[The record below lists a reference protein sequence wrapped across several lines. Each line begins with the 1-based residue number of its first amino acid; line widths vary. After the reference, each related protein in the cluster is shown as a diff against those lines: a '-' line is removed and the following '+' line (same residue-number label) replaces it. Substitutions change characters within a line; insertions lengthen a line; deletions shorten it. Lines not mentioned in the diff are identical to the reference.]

1 MKNIFKQ
8 TPDSSKTICL
18 LLFFLLAFVQQSHAQ
33 RITRQYNNVSFSE
46 ALKDLNAH
54 QHKYTINFVYDE
66 LEDFKVTK
74 SIRNMSVPNAIM
86 QLIGF
91 YPIRMTQVEDNIIMV
106 ECTQKSTL
114 RYKGRIVDERGN
126 AAEYAT
132 IALLSPIDSTI
143 VGQGVSNENGYF
155 VIPSNY
161 IKVLARITYIGYK
174 TVNRIFNNTEMGIIR
189 LQPKTMIVKGVVVKG
204 KRNTVKVGLNKIT
217 VDVAHSYLQYMG
229 KVTDV
234 LGMIPGLTS
243 DLQLLEG
250 GTPTFV
256 LNGRL
261 VSIAELKAIP
271 ASQINKIVVDSNPTV
286 EYSASNK
293 GVVYITTKTALGNT
307 LSTELS
313 NTSIFA
319 RNYVDM
325 ANVSVNE
332 KYKKVSNILTAGFS
346 YLSTTQID
354 KTTET
359 VFLPQKDIESAKERH
374 TIGNARTFEWFYS
387 MNWEI
392 SRQQS
397 FGFQYTGN
405 IGNTHIKEPTRQTM
419 NETEMTF
426 NQKKRGADYLLSAS
440 VNYRNEI
447 DSTRTLSIIAD
458 YAQNHSDETGLA
470 ATVPAVATASEGKY
484 HIGGTRLSYNS
495 RRKWANVS
503 MGLFFSTMNNKGNYA
518 YNADVETYDTHE
530 SLYGAYLSLSRQFS
544 SFYLQGGLRME
555 ADRRKLETGVS
566 GTFTDSTEW
575 KLFPNLVA
583 KKQLTAKSSVSL
595 SVGQTI
601 GRPSFSNLNPGL
613 YYYDAIS
620 YKVGNPQLKPNVTT
634 NIKFSYNYGNLL
646 ASVAYNR
653 SKDRIVD
660 LPFWTETSVDN
671 KNIKWMPVNFNKSE
685 KIVATALYNFSIG
698 PVQIDLTG
706 SFVQPF
712 VKANYLG
719 EEHSWNKASWDI
731 NANAQWPLNNHSIL
745 VFDAYF
751 DSGGTSTLFDH
762 KSWWTMDLVY
772 ILRIMKGKLNLTV
785 AANDIFHT
793 DRSNN
798 WTMKYNN
805 IRTTM
810 DTSGDTRRL
819 VVKLSYN
826 FGTLKLDSTKKS
838 ASKDFLN
845 RL

>member
-1 MKNIFKQ
+1 MKNIFKP

-18 LLFFLLAFVQQSHAQ
+18 LLFFLLAFVQQSYGQ

-46 ALKDLNAH
+46 ALKDLNVR

-91 YPIRMTQVEDNIIMV
+91 YPIRMTQVEDNIMV

-161 IKVLARITYIGYK
+161 RKVLARITYIGYK

-189 LQPKTMIVKGVVVKG
+189 LQPKTMTVKGVVVKG

-256 LNGRL
+256 LNGRP
-261 VSIAELKAIP
+261 VSMAELKAIS
-271 ASQINKIVVDSNPTV
+271 ASQVNKIVVDSNPTV

-325 ANVSVNE
+325 ANVSINE

-374 TIGNARTFEWFYS
+374 TIGNARMFECFYS

-405 IGNTHIKEPTRQTM
+405 IGNTHIKEPTWQTM
-419 NETEMTF
+419 NGTEMTF
-426 NQKKRGADYLLSAS
+426 NQKKRGADYLHSAS

-566 GTFTDSTEW
+566 GMFADSTEW

-583 KKQLTAKSSVSL
+583 KKQLTAKSSVGL

-634 NIKFSYNYGNLL
+634 NIKLSYNYGNLL

-671 KNIKWMPVNFNKSE
+671 KNIKFMPVNFNKSE
-685 KIVATALYNFSIG
+685 NIVATALYNFSIG
-698 PVQIDLTG
+698 PVQVDLTG

-719 EEHSWNKASWDI
+719 EEHS
-731 NANAQWPLNNHSIL
+731 
-745 VFDAYF
+745 
-751 DSGGTSTLFDH
+751 
-762 KSWWTMDLVY
+762 
-772 ILRIMKGKLNLTV
+772 
-785 AANDIFHT
+785 
-793 DRSNN
+793 
-798 WTMKYNN
+798 
-805 IRTTM
+805 
-810 DTSGDTRRL
+810 
-819 VVKLSYN
+819 
-826 FGTLKLDSTKKS
+826 
-838 ASKDFLN
+838 
-845 RL
+845 

>member
-1 MKNIFKQ
+1 MKNIFKP

-46 ALKDLNAH
+46 ALKDLNVR

-91 YPIRMTQVEDNIIMV
+91 YPIRMTQVEDNIMV

-161 IKVLARITYIGYK
+161 RKVLARITYIGYK

-189 LQPKTMIVKGVVVKG
+189 LQPKTMTVKGVVVKS
-204 KRNTVKVGLNKIT
+204 KRNTVKVELNKIT

-256 LNGRL
+256 LNGRP
-261 VSIAELKAIP
+261 VSMAELKAIS
-271 ASQINKIVVDSNPTV
+271 ASQVNKIVVDSNPTV

-325 ANVSVNE
+325 ANVSINE

-405 IGNTHIKEPTRQTM
+405 IGNTHIKEPTWQTM
-419 NETEMTF
+419 NGTEMTF
-426 NQKKRGADYLLSAS
+426 NQKKRGADYLHSAS

-470 ATVPAVATASEGKY
+470 ATVPAVTTASEGKY

-555 ADRRKLETGVS
+555 ADHRKLETGVS
-566 GTFTDSTEW
+566 GAFTDSTEW

-671 KNIKWMPVNFNKSE
+671 KNIKFMPVNFNKSE
-685 KIVATALYNFSIG
+685 NIVATALYNFSIG
-698 PVQIDLTG
+698 PVQVDLTG

-772 ILRIMKGKLNLTV
+772 ILHIMKGKLNLTV

-810 DTSGDTRRL
+810 DTNGDTQRL
-819 VVKLSYN
+819 VVKFSYN

>member
-1 MKNIFKQ
+1 MKNIFKP

-18 LLFFLLAFVQQSHAQ
+18 LLFFLLSFVQQSYAQ

-46 ALKDLNAH
+46 ALKDLNAR

-74 SIRNMSVPNAIM
+74 NIHNMSVPNAIM

-91 YPIRMTQVEDNIIMV
+91 YPIRMTQVEDNIMV

-114 RYKGRIVDERGN
+114 RYKGRVIDERGN

-161 IKVLARITYIGYK
+161 RKVLARITYIGYK

-189 LQPKTMIVKGVVVKG
+189 LQPKTMTVKGVVVKG

-250 GTPTFV
+250 RTPTFV

-271 ASQINKIVVDSNPTV
+271 ASQVNKIVVDSNPTV

-325 ANVSVNE
+325 ANVSINE

-405 IGNTHIKEPTRQTM
+405 IGNTHIKEPTCQTM
-419 NETEMTF
+419 NGTEMTF
-426 NQKKRGADYLLSAS
+426 NQKKRGADYLHSAS

-458 YAQNHSDETGLA
+458 YTQNHSDETGLA

-484 HIGGTRLSYNS
+484 HIGGTRLSYSS

-503 MGLFFSTMNNKGNYA
+503 MGLFFSTMSNKGNYA

-555 ADRRKLETGVS
+555 ADHRKLETGVS
-566 GTFTDSTEW
+566 GMFTDSTEW

-634 NIKFSYNYGNLL
+634 NIKLSYNYGNLL

-671 KNIKWMPVNFNKSE
+671 KNIKFMPVNFNKSE
-685 KIVATALYNFSIG
+685 NIVATALYNFSIG
-698 PVQIDLTG
+698 PVQVDLTG

-772 ILRIMKGKLNLTV
+772 ILHIMKGKLNLTV

-810 DTSGDTRRL
+810 DTSGDTQRL

>member
-46 ALKDLNAH
+46 ALKDLNAR

-91 YPIRMTQVEDNIIMV
+91 YPIRMTQVEDNIMV

-161 IKVLARITYIGYK
+161 RKVLARITYIGYK

-189 LQPKTMIVKGVVVKG
+189 LQPKTMTVKGVVVKG

-256 LNGRL
+256 LNGRP
-261 VSIAELKAIP
+261 VSMAELKAIS
-271 ASQINKIVVDSNPTV
+271 ASQVNKIVVDSNPTV

-325 ANVSVNE
+325 ANVSINE

-405 IGNTHIKEPTRQTM
+405 IGNTHIKEPTWQTM
-419 NETEMTF
+419 NGTEMTF
-426 NQKKRGADYLLSAS
+426 NQKKRGADYLHSAS

-555 ADRRKLETGVS
+555 ADHRKLETGVS
-566 GTFTDSTEW
+566 GAFTDSTEW

-583 KKQLTAKSSVSL
+583 KKQLTAKSSVGL
-595 SVGQTI
+595 SVGQII

-634 NIKFSYNYGNLL
+634 NIKLSYNYGNLL

-671 KNIKWMPVNFNKSE
+671 KNIKFMPVNFNKSE
-685 KIVATALYNFSIG
+685 NIVATALYNFSIG
-698 PVQIDLTG
+698 PILVDLTG

-751 DSGGTSTLFDH
+751 NSGGTSTLFDH
-762 KSWWTMDLVY
+762 KSWWMMDLVY

-810 DTSGDTRRL
+810 DTNGDTQRL
-819 VVKLSYN
+819 VVKFSYN

>member
-1 MKNIFKQ
+1 MKNIFKP

-18 LLFFLLAFVQQSHAQ
+18 LLFFLLSFVQQSYAQ

-46 ALKDLNAH
+46 ALKDLNAR

-74 SIRNMSVPNAIM
+74 NIRNMSVPNAIM

-91 YPIRMTQVEDNIIMV
+91 YPIRMTQVEDNIMV

-114 RYKGRIVDERGN
+114 RYKGRVIDERGN

-189 LQPKTMIVKGVVVKG
+189 LQPKTMTVKGVVVKG

-271 ASQINKIVVDSNPTV
+271 ASQVNKIVVDSNPTV

-325 ANVSVNE
+325 ANVSINE

-419 NETEMTF
+419 NGTEMTF
-426 NQKKRGADYLLSAS
+426 NQKKRGADYLLSTS

-634 NIKFSYNYGNLL
+634 NIKLSYNYGNLL

-698 PVQIDLTG
+698 PVQVDLTG

-712 VKANYLG
+712 VKANY
-719 EEHSWNKASWDI
+719 
-731 NANAQWPLNNHSIL
+731 
-745 VFDAYF
+745 
-751 DSGGTSTLFDH
+751 
-762 KSWWTMDLVY
+762 
-772 ILRIMKGKLNLTV
+772 
-785 AANDIFHT
+785 
-793 DRSNN
+793 
-798 WTMKYNN
+798 
-805 IRTTM
+805 
-810 DTSGDTRRL
+810 
-819 VVKLSYN
+819 
-826 FGTLKLDSTKKS
+826 
-838 ASKDFLN
+838 
-845 RL
+845 

>member
-1 MKNIFKQ
+1 MKNIFKP

-18 LLFFLLAFVQQSHAQ
+18 LLFFLLAFVQQSYGQ

-46 ALKDLNAH
+46 ALKDLNAR

-91 YPIRMTQVEDNIIMV
+91 YPIRMTQVEDNIMV

-161 IKVLARITYIGYK
+161 RKVLARITYIGYK

-189 LQPKTMIVKGVVVKG
+189 LQPKTMTVKGVVVKV

-256 LNGRL
+256 LNGRP
-261 VSIAELKAIP
+261 VSMAELKAIS
-271 ASQINKIVVDSNPTV
+271 ASQVNKIVVDSNPAV

-325 ANVSVNE
+325 ANVSINE

-374 TIGNARTFEWFYS
+374 TIGNARMFEWFYS

-405 IGNTHIKEPTRQTM
+405 IGNTHIKEPTWQTM
-419 NETEMTF
+419 NGTEMTF
-426 NQKKRGADYLLSAS
+426 NQKKRGADYLHSAS

-470 ATVPAVATASEGKY
+470 ATVPAVTTASEGKY

-503 MGLFFSTMNNKGNYA
+503 MGLFFSTMSNKGNYA

-555 ADRRKLETGVS
+555 ADRRKLETDVS
-566 GTFTDSTEW
+566 GAFTDSTEW

-634 NIKFSYNYGNLL
+634 NIKLSYNYGNLL

-671 KNIKWMPVNFNKSE
+671 KNIKWMPVNFNKSD

-698 PVQIDLTG
+698 PVQVDLTG

-762 KSWWTMDLVY
+762 KSC
-772 ILRIMKGKLNLTV
+772 
-785 AANDIFHT
+785 
-793 DRSNN
+793 
-798 WTMKYNN
+798 
-805 IRTTM
+805 
-810 DTSGDTRRL
+810 
-819 VVKLSYN
+819 
-826 FGTLKLDSTKKS
+826 
-838 ASKDFLN
+838 
-845 RL
+845 

>member
-18 LLFFLLAFVQQSHAQ
+18 LLFFLLSFVQQSHAQ

-46 ALKDLNAH
+46 ALKDLNAR

-91 YPIRMTQVEDNIIMV
+91 YPIRMTQVEDNIMV

-161 IKVLARITYIGYK
+161 RKVLARITYIGYK

-189 LQPKTMIVKGVVVKG
+189 LQPKTMTVKGVVVKS
-204 KRNTVKVGLNKIT
+204 KRNTVKVELNKIT

-256 LNGRL
+256 LNGRP
-261 VSIAELKAIP
+261 VSMAELKAIS
-271 ASQINKIVVDSNPTV
+271 ASQVNKIVVDSNPTV

-325 ANVSVNE
+325 ANVSINE

-405 IGNTHIKEPTRQTM
+405 IGNTHIKEPTWQTM
-419 NETEMTF
+419 NGTEMTF
-426 NQKKRGADYLLSAS
+426 NQKKRGADYLHSAS

-470 ATVPAVATASEGKY
+470 ATVPAVTTASEGKY

-555 ADRRKLETGVS
+555 ADHRKLETGVS
-566 GTFTDSTEW
+566 GAFTDSTEW

-583 KKQLTAKSSVSL
+583 KKQLTAKSSVGL

-634 NIKFSYNYGNLL
+634 N
-646 ASVAYNR
+646 
-653 SKDRIVD
+653 
-660 LPFWTETSVDN
+660 P
-671 KNIKWMPVNFNKSE
+671 
-685 KIVATALYNFSIG
+685 
-698 PVQIDLTG
+698 
-706 SFVQPF
+706 
-712 VKANYLG
+712 
-719 EEHSWNKASWDI
+719 
-731 NANAQWPLNNHSIL
+731 
-745 VFDAYF
+745 
-751 DSGGTSTLFDH
+751 
-762 KSWWTMDLVY
+762 
-772 ILRIMKGKLNLTV
+772 
-785 AANDIFHT
+785 
-793 DRSNN
+793 
-798 WTMKYNN
+798 
-805 IRTTM
+805 
-810 DTSGDTRRL
+810 
-819 VVKLSYN
+819 
-826 FGTLKLDSTKKS
+826 
-838 ASKDFLN
+838 
-845 RL
+845 

>member
-1 MKNIFKQ
+1 MKNIFKP

-46 ALKDLNAH
+46 ALKDLNVR

-91 YPIRMTQVEDNIIMV
+91 YPIRMTQVEDNIMV

-161 IKVLARITYIGYK
+161 R
-174 TVNRIFNNTEMGIIR
+174 
-189 LQPKTMIVKGVVVKG
+189 
-204 KRNTVKVGLNKIT
+204 
-217 VDVAHSYLQYMG
+217 
-229 KVTDV
+229 
-234 LGMIPGLTS
+234 
-243 DLQLLEG
+243 
-250 GTPTFV
+250 
-256 LNGRL
+256 
-261 VSIAELKAIP
+261 
-271 ASQINKIVVDSNPTV
+271 
-286 EYSASNK
+286 
-293 GVVYITTKTALGNT
+293 
-307 LSTELS
+307 
-313 NTSIFA
+313 
-319 RNYVDM
+319 
-325 ANVSVNE
+325 
-332 KYKKVSNILTAGFS
+332 
-346 YLSTTQID
+346 TQID

-374 TIGNARTFEWFYS
+374 TIGNARMFECFYS

-405 IGNTHIKEPTRQTM
+405 IGNTHIKEPTWQTM
-419 NETEMTF
+419 NGTEMTF
-426 NQKKRGADYLLSAS
+426 NQKKRGADYLHSAS

-566 GTFTDSTEW
+566 GMFADSTEW

-583 KKQLTAKSSVSL
+583 KKQLTAKSSVGL

-634 NIKFSYNYGNLL
+634 NIKLSYNYGNLL

-671 KNIKWMPVNFNKSE
+671 KNIKFMPVNFNKSE
-685 KIVATALYNFSIG
+685 NIVATALYNFSIG
-698 PVQIDLTG
+698 PVQVDLTG

-772 ILRIMKGKLNLTV
+772 ILHIMKGKLNLTV

-810 DTSGDTRRL
+810 DTSGDTQRL

>member
-1 MKNIFKQ
+1 MKNIFKP

-18 LLFFLLAFVQQSHAQ
+18 LLFFLLAFVQQSYGQ

-46 ALKDLNAH
+46 ALKDLNAR

-91 YPIRMTQVEDNIIMV
+91 YPIRMTQVENNIMV

-161 IKVLARITYIGYK
+161 RKVLARITYIGYK

-189 LQPKTMIVKGVVVKG
+189 LQPKTMTVKGVVVKG
-204 KRNTVKVGLNKIT
+204 KRNTVKVELNKIT

-256 LNGRL
+256 LNGRP
-261 VSIAELKAIP
+261 VSMAELKAIS
-271 ASQINKIVVDSNPTV
+271 ASQVNKIVVDSNPTV
-286 EYSASNK
+286 EYSAGNK

-325 ANVSVNE
+325 ANVSINE

-374 TIGNARTFEWFYS
+374 TIGNARMFEWFYS

-405 IGNTHIKEPTRQTM
+405 IGNTHIKEPTWQTM
-419 NETEMTF
+419 NGTEMTF
-426 NQKKRGADYLLSAS
+426 NQKKRGADYLHSAS

-555 ADRRKLETGVS
+555 ADHRKLETGVS
-566 GTFTDSTEW
+566 GMFTDSTEW

-620 YKVGNPQLKPNVTT
+620 YKALIPQH
-634 NIKFSYNYGNLL
+634 KFL
-646 ASVAYNR
+646 
-653 SKDRIVD
+653 
-660 LPFWTETSVDN
+660 
-671 KNIKWMPVNFNKSE
+671 
-685 KIVATALYNFSIG
+685 
-698 PVQIDLTG
+698 
-706 SFVQPF
+706 
-712 VKANYLG
+712 
-719 EEHSWNKASWDI
+719 
-731 NANAQWPLNNHSIL
+731 
-745 VFDAYF
+745 
-751 DSGGTSTLFDH
+751 
-762 KSWWTMDLVY
+762 
-772 ILRIMKGKLNLTV
+772 
-785 AANDIFHT
+785 
-793 DRSNN
+793 
-798 WTMKYNN
+798 
-805 IRTTM
+805 
-810 DTSGDTRRL
+810 
-819 VVKLSYN
+819 
-826 FGTLKLDSTKKS
+826 
-838 ASKDFLN
+838 
-845 RL
+845 

>member
-1 MKNIFKQ
+1 MKNIFKP

-18 LLFFLLAFVQQSHAQ
+18 LLFFLLSFVQQSYAQ

-46 ALKDLNAH
+46 ALKDLNAR

-91 YPIRMTQVEDNIIMV
+91 YPIRMTQVEDNIMV

-155 VIPSNY
+155 VIPSNSR
-161 IKVLARITYIGYK
+161 KVLARITYIGYK

-189 LQPKTMIVKGVVVKG
+189 LQPKTMTVKGVVVKG

-271 ASQINKIVVDSNPTV
+271 ASQVNKIVVDSNPTA

-325 ANVSVNE
+325 ANVSINE

-374 TIGNARTFEWFYS
+374 TIGNARMFEWFYS

-405 IGNTHIKEPTRQTM
+405 IGNTHIKGPTWQTM
-419 NETEMTF
+419 NGTEMTF
-426 NQKKRGADYLLSAS
+426 NQKKRGADYLHSAS

-634 NIKFSYNYGNLL
+634 N
-646 ASVAYNR
+646 
-653 SKDRIVD
+653 
-660 LPFWTETSVDN
+660 P
-671 KNIKWMPVNFNKSE
+671 
-685 KIVATALYNFSIG
+685 
-698 PVQIDLTG
+698 
-706 SFVQPF
+706 
-712 VKANYLG
+712 
-719 EEHSWNKASWDI
+719 
-731 NANAQWPLNNHSIL
+731 
-745 VFDAYF
+745 
-751 DSGGTSTLFDH
+751 
-762 KSWWTMDLVY
+762 
-772 ILRIMKGKLNLTV
+772 
-785 AANDIFHT
+785 
-793 DRSNN
+793 
-798 WTMKYNN
+798 
-805 IRTTM
+805 
-810 DTSGDTRRL
+810 
-819 VVKLSYN
+819 
-826 FGTLKLDSTKKS
+826 
-838 ASKDFLN
+838 
-845 RL
+845 

>member
-18 LLFFLLAFVQQSHAQ
+18 LLFFLLAFVQQSYSQ

-46 ALKDLNAH
+46 ALKDLNAR

-91 YPIRMTQVEDNIIMV
+91 YPIRMTQVEDNIMV

-161 IKVLARITYIGYK
+161 RKVLARITYIGYK

-189 LQPKTMIVKGVVVKG
+189 LQPKTMTVKGVVVKG

-256 LNGRL
+256 LNGRP
-261 VSIAELKAIP
+261 VSMAELKAIP

-325 ANVSVNE
+325 ANVSINE

-405 IGNTHIKEPTRQTM
+405 IGNTHIKEPTWQTM
-419 NETEMTF
+419 NGTEMTF
-426 NQKKRGADYLLSAS
+426 NQKKRGADYLHSAS

-447 DSTRTLSIIAD
+447 DSTRTLSIIA
-458 YAQNHSDETGLA
+458 
-470 ATVPAVATASEGKY
+470 
-484 HIGGTRLSYNS
+484 
-495 RRKWANVS
+495 
-503 MGLFFSTMNNKGNYA
+503 
-518 YNADVETYDTHE
+518 
-530 SLYGAYLSLSRQFS
+530 
-544 SFYLQGGLRME
+544 
-555 ADRRKLETGVS
+555 
-566 GTFTDSTEW
+566 
-575 KLFPNLVA
+575 
-583 KKQLTAKSSVSL
+583 
-595 SVGQTI
+595 
-601 GRPSFSNLNPGL
+601 
-613 YYYDAIS
+613 
-620 YKVGNPQLKPNVTT
+620 
-634 NIKFSYNYGNLL
+634 
-646 ASVAYNR
+646 
-653 SKDRIVD
+653 
-660 LPFWTETSVDN
+660 
-671 KNIKWMPVNFNKSE
+671 
-685 KIVATALYNFSIG
+685 
-698 PVQIDLTG
+698 
-706 SFVQPF
+706 
-712 VKANYLG
+712 
-719 EEHSWNKASWDI
+719 
-731 NANAQWPLNNHSIL
+731 
-745 VFDAYF
+745 
-751 DSGGTSTLFDH
+751 
-762 KSWWTMDLVY
+762 
-772 ILRIMKGKLNLTV
+772 
-785 AANDIFHT
+785 
-793 DRSNN
+793 
-798 WTMKYNN
+798 
-805 IRTTM
+805 
-810 DTSGDTRRL
+810 
-819 VVKLSYN
+819 
-826 FGTLKLDSTKKS
+826 
-838 ASKDFLN
+838 
-845 RL
+845 

>member
-1 MKNIFKQ
+1 MKNIFKP
-8 TPDSSKTICL
+8 TPDSSKTIYL

-33 RITRQYNNVSFSE
+33 RITRQYNNVSFAE
-46 ALKDLNAH
+46 ALKDLNAR

-91 YPIRMTQVEDNIIMV
+91 YPIRMTQVEDNIMV

-114 RYKGRIVDERGN
+114 RYKGRVVDERGN

-161 IKVLARITYIGYK
+161 RKVLARITYIGYK

-189 LQPKTMIVKGVVVKG
+189 LQPKTMTVKGVVVKG

-256 LNGRL
+256 LNGRP
-261 VSIAELKAIP
+261 VSMAELKAIP
-271 ASQINKIVVDSNPTV
+271 ASQVNKIVVDSNPTV
-286 EYSASNK
+286 EYSANNK

-325 ANVSVNE
+325 ANVSINE

-374 TIGNARTFEWFYS
+374 TIGNARMFEWFYS

-419 NETEMTF
+419 NGTEMTF
-426 NQKKRGADYLLSAS
+426 NQKKRGADYLHSAS

-447 DSTRTLSIIAD
+447 DSTRTLYIIAD

-484 HIGGTRLSYNS
+484 HIGGTRISYNS
-495 RRKWANVS
+495 RRK
-503 MGLFFSTMNNKGNYA
+503 
-518 YNADVETYDTHE
+518 
-530 SLYGAYLSLSRQFS
+530 
-544 SFYLQGGLRME
+544 
-555 ADRRKLETGVS
+555 
-566 GTFTDSTEW
+566 
-575 KLFPNLVA
+575 
-583 KKQLTAKSSVSL
+583 
-595 SVGQTI
+595 
-601 GRPSFSNLNPGL
+601 
-613 YYYDAIS
+613 
-620 YKVGNPQLKPNVTT
+620 
-634 NIKFSYNYGNLL
+634 
-646 ASVAYNR
+646 
-653 SKDRIVD
+653 
-660 LPFWTETSVDN
+660 
-671 KNIKWMPVNFNKSE
+671 
-685 KIVATALYNFSIG
+685 
-698 PVQIDLTG
+698 
-706 SFVQPF
+706 
-712 VKANYLG
+712 
-719 EEHSWNKASWDI
+719 
-731 NANAQWPLNNHSIL
+731 
-745 VFDAYF
+745 
-751 DSGGTSTLFDH
+751 
-762 KSWWTMDLVY
+762 
-772 ILRIMKGKLNLTV
+772 
-785 AANDIFHT
+785 
-793 DRSNN
+793 
-798 WTMKYNN
+798 
-805 IRTTM
+805 
-810 DTSGDTRRL
+810 
-819 VVKLSYN
+819 
-826 FGTLKLDSTKKS
+826 
-838 ASKDFLN
+838 
-845 RL
+845 

>member
-91 YPIRMTQVEDNIIMV
+91 YPIRMTQVEDNIMV

-143 VGQGVSNENGYF
+143 VGQGVSNE
-155 VIPSNY
+155 
-161 IKVLARITYIGYK
+161 
-174 TVNRIFNNTEMGIIR
+174 
-189 LQPKTMIVKGVVVKG
+189 
-204 KRNTVKVGLNKIT
+204 
-217 VDVAHSYLQYMG
+217 
-229 KVTDV
+229 
-234 LGMIPGLTS
+234 
-243 DLQLLEG
+243 
-250 GTPTFV
+250 
-256 LNGRL
+256 
-261 VSIAELKAIP
+261 
-271 ASQINKIVVDSNPTV
+271 
-286 EYSASNK
+286 SASNK

-319 RNYVDM
+319 RNYVDI

-359 VFLPQKDIESAKERH
+359 VFLPQKAIESAKERH

-405 IGNTHIKEPTRQTM
+405 IGNTHIKEPTWQTM
-419 NETEMTF
+419 NGTEMTF
-426 NQKKRGADYLLSAS
+426 NQKKRGADYLHSAS

-447 DSTRTLSIIAD
+447 DSTRTLYIIAD

-613 YYYDAIS
+613 YYYDAVS

-634 NIKFSYNYGNLL
+634 NIKLSYNYGNLL

-671 KNIKWMPVNFNKSE
+671 KNIKFMPVNFNKSE
-685 KIVATALYNFSIG
+685 NIVATALYNFSIG
-698 PVQIDLTG
+698 PVQVDLTG

-810 DTSGDTRRL
+810 DTSGDTQRL

>member
-1 MKNIFKQ
+1 MKNIFKP

-33 RITRQYNNVSFSE
+33 RITRQYNNVSFAE
-46 ALKDLNAH
+46 ALKDLNTR

-91 YPIRMTQVEDNIIMV
+91 YPIRMTQVEDNIMV

-189 LQPKTMIVKGVVVKG
+189 LQPKTMTVKGVVVKG

-256 LNGRL
+256 LNGRP
-261 VSIAELKAIP
+261 VSMAELKAIS
-271 ASQINKIVVDSNPTV
+271 ASQVNKIVVDSNPAV

-325 ANVSVNE
+325 ANVSINE

-405 IGNTHIKEPTRQTM
+405 IGNTHIKEPTWQTM
-419 NETEMTF
+419 NGTEMTF
-426 NQKKRGADYLLSAS
+426 NQKKRGADYLHSAS

-583 KKQLTAKSSVSL
+583 KKQLTAKSSVGL

-634 NIKFSYNYGNLL
+634 NIKLSYNYGNLL

-671 KNIKWMPVNFNKSE
+671 KNIKFMPVNFNKSE
-685 KIVATALYNFSIG
+685 NIVATALYNFSIG
-698 PVQIDLTG
+698 PVQVDLTG

-793 DRSNN
+793 DRANN

-810 DTSGDTRRL
+810 DTSGDTQRL

-826 FGTLKLDSTKKS
+826 FGTLKLDNTKKS

>member
-18 LLFFLLAFVQQSHAQ
+18 LLFFLLSFVQQSHAQ

-46 ALKDLNAH
+46 ALKDLNAR

-91 YPIRMTQVEDNIIMV
+91 YPIRMTQVEDNIMV

-161 IKVLARITYIGYK
+161 RKVLARITYIGYK

-189 LQPKTMIVKGVVVKG
+189 LQPKTMTVKGVVVKS
-204 KRNTVKVGLNKIT
+204 KRNTVKVELNKIT

-256 LNGRL
+256 LNGRP
-261 VSIAELKAIP
+261 VSMAELKAIS
-271 ASQINKIVVDSNPTV
+271 ASQVNKIVVDSNPTV

-325 ANVSVNE
+325 ANVSINE

-405 IGNTHIKEPTRQTM
+405 IGNTHIKEPTWQTM
-419 NETEMTF
+419 NGTEMTF
-426 NQKKRGADYLLSAS
+426 NQKKRGADYLHSAS

-470 ATVPAVATASEGKY
+470 ATVPAVTTASEGKY

-555 ADRRKLETGVS
+555 ADHRKLETGVS
-566 GTFTDSTEW
+566 GAFTDSTEW

-583 KKQLTAKSSVSL
+583 KKQLTAKSSVGL

-634 NIKFSYNYGNLL
+634 NIKLSYNYGNLL

-671 KNIKWMPVNFNKSE
+671 KNIKFMPVNFNKSE
-685 KIVATALYNFSIG
+685 NIVATALYNFSIG
-698 PVQIDLTG
+698 SVQVDLTG

-793 DRSNN
+793 DRANN

-810 DTSGDTRRL
+810 DTNGDTQRL

>member
-33 RITRQYNNVSFSE
+33 RITRQYNNVSFAE
-46 ALKDLNAH
+46 ALKDLNAR

-91 YPIRMTQVEDNIIMV
+91 YPIRMTQVEDNIMV

-161 IKVLARITYIGYK
+161 RKVLARITYIGYK

-189 LQPKTMIVKGVVVKG
+189 LQPKTMTVKGVVVKG

-256 LNGRL
+256 LNGRP
-261 VSIAELKAIP
+261 VSMAELKAIS
-271 ASQINKIVVDSNPTV
+271 ASQVNKIVVDSNPTV
-286 EYSASNK
+286 EYSAGNK

-325 ANVSVNE
+325 ANVSINE

-405 IGNTHIKEPTRQTM
+405 IGNTHIKEPTWQTM
-419 NETEMTF
+419 NGTEMTF
-426 NQKKRGADYLLSAS
+426 NQKKRGADYLHSTS

-470 ATVPAVATASEGKY
+470 ATVPAVTTASEGKY

-566 GTFTDSTEW
+566 GMFADSTEW

-583 KKQLTAKSSVSL
+583 KKQLTAKSSVGL

-634 NIKFSYNYGNLL
+634 NIKLSYNYGNLL

-671 KNIKWMPVNFNKSE
+671 KNIKFMPVNFNKSE
-685 KIVATALYNFSIG
+685 NIVATALYNFSIG
-698 PVQIDLTG
+698 PVQVDLTG

-772 ILRIMKGKLNLTV
+772 ILHIMKGKLNLTV

-810 DTSGDTRRL
+810 DTNGDTQRL
-819 VVKLSYN
+819 VVKFSYN

>member
-18 LLFFLLAFVQQSHAQ
+18 LLFFLLSFVQQSHAQ

-46 ALKDLNAH
+46 ALKDLNAR

-91 YPIRMTQVEDNIIMV
+91 YPIRMTQVEDNIMV

-161 IKVLARITYIGYK
+161 RKVLARITYIGYK

-189 LQPKTMIVKGVVVKG
+189 LQPKTMTVKGVVVKS
-204 KRNTVKVGLNKIT
+204 KRNTVKVELNKIT

-256 LNGRL
+256 LNGRP
-261 VSIAELKAIP
+261 VSMAELKAIS
-271 ASQINKIVVDSNPTV
+271 ASQVNKIVVDSNPTV

-325 ANVSVNE
+325 ANVSINE

-405 IGNTHIKEPTRQTM
+405 IGNTHIKEPTWQTM
-419 NETEMTF
+419 NGTEMTF
-426 NQKKRGADYLLSAS
+426 NQKKRGADYLHSAS

-470 ATVPAVATASEGKY
+470 ATVPAVTTASEGKY

-555 ADRRKLETGVS
+555 ADHRKLETGVS
-566 GTFTDSTEW
+566 GAFTDSTEW

-583 KKQLTAKSSVSL
+583 KKQLTAKSSVGL

-634 NIKFSYNYGNLL
+634 NIKLSYNYGNLL

-671 KNIKWMPVNFNKSE
+671 KNIKFMPVNFNKSE
-685 KIVATALYNFSIG
+685 NIVATALYNFSIG
-698 PVQIDLTG
+698 PVQVDLTG

-793 DRSNN
+793 DRANN

-810 DTSGDTRRL
+810 DTNGDTQRL
-819 VVKLSYN
+819 VVKLSNN

>member
-1 MKNIFKQ
+1 MKNIFKP

-18 LLFFLLAFVQQSHAQ
+18 LLFFLLAFVQQSHGQ

-46 ALKDLNAH
+46 ALKDLNAR

-161 IKVLARITYIGYK
+161 RKVLARITYIGYK

-189 LQPKTMIVKGVVVKG
+189 LQPKTMTVKGVVVKG

-256 LNGRL
+256 LNGRP
-261 VSIAELKAIP
+261 VSMAELKAIS
-271 ASQINKIVVDSNPTV
+271 ASQVNKIVVDSNPTV

-325 ANVSVNE
+325 ANVSINE

-374 TIGNARTFEWFYS
+374 TIGNARMFEWFYS

-405 IGNTHIKEPTRQTM
+405 IGNTHIKEPTWQTM
-419 NETEMTF
+419 NGTEMTF
-426 NQKKRGADYLLSAS
+426 NQKKRGADYLHSAS

-458 YAQNHSDETGLA
+458 YAQNHSDETGFA

-575 KLFPNLVA
+575 KLFPNLVV
-583 KKQLTAKSSVSL
+583 KKQLTAKSSVGL

-634 NIKFSYNYGNLL
+634 NIKLSYNYGNLL

-671 KNIKWMPVNFNKSE
+671 
-685 KIVATALYNFSIG
+685 
-698 PVQIDLTG
+698 
-706 SFVQPF
+706 
-712 VKANYLG
+712 
-719 EEHSWNKASWDI
+719 
-731 NANAQWPLNNHSIL
+731 
-745 VFDAYF
+745 
-751 DSGGTSTLFDH
+751 
-762 KSWWTMDLVY
+762 
-772 ILRIMKGKLNLTV
+772 
-785 AANDIFHT
+785 
-793 DRSNN
+793 
-798 WTMKYNN
+798 
-805 IRTTM
+805 
-810 DTSGDTRRL
+810 
-819 VVKLSYN
+819 
-826 FGTLKLDSTKKS
+826 
-838 ASKDFLN
+838 
-845 RL
+845 

>member
-18 LLFFLLAFVQQSHAQ
+18 LLFFLLAFVQQSYGQ

-46 ALKDLNAH
+46 ALKDLNAR

-174 TVNRIFNNTEMGIIR
+174 TVSRIFNNTEMGIIR
-189 LQPKTMIVKGVVVKG
+189 LQPKTMTVKGVVVKG

-256 LNGRL
+256 LNGRP
-261 VSIAELKAIP
+261 VSMAELKAIS
-271 ASQINKIVVDSNPTV
+271 ASQVNKIVVDSNPAV

-293 GVVYITTKTALGNT
+293 GVVYITNKTALGNT

-325 ANVSVNE
+325 ANVSINE

-374 TIGNARTFEWFYS
+374 TIGNARMFEWFYS

-419 NETEMTF
+419 NGTEMTF
-426 NQKKRGADYLLSAS
+426 NQKKRGADYLHSAS

-566 GTFTDSTEW
+566 GMFTDSTEW

-583 KKQLTAKSSVSL
+583 KKQLTAKSSVGL

-634 NIKFSYNYGNLL
+634 NIKLSYNYGNLL

-671 KNIKWMPVNFNKSE
+671 KNIKFMPVNFNKSE
-685 KIVATALYNFSIG
+685 NIVATALYNFSIG
-698 PVQIDLTG
+698 PVQVDLTG

-762 KSWWTMDLVY
+762 
-772 ILRIMKGKLNLTV
+772 
-785 AANDIFHT
+785 
-793 DRSNN
+793 
-798 WTMKYNN
+798 
-805 IRTTM
+805 
-810 DTSGDTRRL
+810 
-819 VVKLSYN
+819 
-826 FGTLKLDSTKKS
+826 
-838 ASKDFLN
+838 
-845 RL
+845 

>member
-1 MKNIFKQ
+1 MKNIFKP

-18 LLFFLLAFVQQSHAQ
+18 LLFFLLSFVQQSHAQ

-46 ALKDLNAH
+46 ALKDLNAR

-66 LEDFKVTK
+66 LDDFKVTK

-91 YPIRMTQVEDNIIMV
+91 YPIRMTQVENNIMV

-161 IKVLARITYIGYK
+161 RKVLARITYIGYK

-189 LQPKTMIVKGVVVKG
+189 LQPKTMTVKGIVVKG

-217 VDVAHSYLQYMG
+217 VDVAHSYLQYIG

-256 LNGRL
+256 LNGRP
-261 VSIAELKAIP
+261 VSMAELKAIS
-271 ASQINKIVVDSNPTV
+271 ASQVNKIVVDSNPAV

-325 ANVSVNE
+325 ANVSINE

-405 IGNTHIKEPTRQTM
+405 IGNTHIKEPTWQTM
-419 NETEMTF
+419 NGTEMTF
-426 NQKKRGADYLLSAS
+426 NQKKRGADYLHSAS

-470 ATVPAVATASEGKY
+470 TTVPAVATTSEGKY

-583 KKQLTAKSSVSL
+583 KKQLTAKSSVGL

-634 NIKFSYNYGNLL
+634 NIKLSYNYGNLL

-671 KNIKWMPVNFNKSE
+671 KNIKFMPVNFNKSE
-685 KIVATALYNFSIG
+685 NIVATALYNFSIG
-698 PVQIDLTG
+698 PVQVDLTG

-793 DRSNN
+793 DRANN

-805 IRTTM
+805 VRTTM
-810 DTSGDTRRL
+810 DTSGDTQRL

>member
-1 MKNIFKQ
+1 MKNIFKP
-8 TPDSSKTICL
+8 TPNSSKTICL
-18 LLFFLLAFVQQSHAQ
+18 LLFFLLAFVQQSYGQ

-46 ALKDLNAH
+46 ALKDLNAR

-91 YPIRMTQVEDNIIMV
+91 YPIRMTQVEDNIMV

-114 RYKGRIVDERGN
+114 RYNGRIVDERGN

-143 VGQGVSNENGYF
+143 VGQGVSNENGNF
-155 VIPSNY
+155 VIPSNSR
-161 IKVLARITYIGYK
+161 KVLARITYIGYK

-189 LQPKTMIVKGVVVKG
+189 LQPKTMTVKGVVVKG

-256 LNGRL
+256 LNGRP
-261 VSIAELKAIP
+261 VSMTELKAIP
-271 ASQINKIVVDSNPTV
+271 ASQVNKIVVDSNPTV

-325 ANVSVNE
+325 ANVSINE

-405 IGNTHIKEPTRQTM
+405 IGNTHIKEPTWQTM
-419 NETEMTF
+419 NGTEMTF
-426 NQKKRGADYLLSAS
+426 NQKKRGADYLHSAS

-447 DSTRTLSIIAD
+447 DSTRTLYIIAD

-634 NIKFSYNYGNLL
+634 NIKLSYNYGNLL

-671 KNIKWMPVNFNKSE
+671 KNIKFMPVNFNNLNS
-685 KIVATALYNFSIG
+685 ATL
-698 PVQIDLTG
+698 
-706 SFVQPF
+706 
-712 VKANYLG
+712 
-719 EEHSWNKASWDI
+719 
-731 NANAQWPLNNHSIL
+731 
-745 VFDAYF
+745 
-751 DSGGTSTLFDH
+751 
-762 KSWWTMDLVY
+762 
-772 ILRIMKGKLNLTV
+772 
-785 AANDIFHT
+785 
-793 DRSNN
+793 
-798 WTMKYNN
+798 
-805 IRTTM
+805 
-810 DTSGDTRRL
+810 
-819 VVKLSYN
+819 
-826 FGTLKLDSTKKS
+826 
-838 ASKDFLN
+838 
-845 RL
+845 

>member
-1 MKNIFKQ
+1 MKNIFKP

-33 RITRQYNNVSFSE
+33 RITRQYNNVSFAE
-46 ALKDLNAH
+46 ALKDLNTR

-91 YPIRMTQVEDNIIMV
+91 YPIRMTQVEDNIMV

-161 IKVLARITYIGYK
+161 RKVLARITYIGYK

-189 LQPKTMIVKGVVVKG
+189 LQPKTMTVKGVVVKG

-256 LNGRL
+256 LNGRP
-261 VSIAELKAIP
+261 VSMAELKAIS
-271 ASQINKIVVDSNPTV
+271 ASQVNKIVVDSNPAV

-325 ANVSVNE
+325 ANVSINE

-405 IGNTHIKEPTRQTM
+405 IGNTHIKEPTWQTM
-419 NETEMTF
+419 NGTEMTF
-426 NQKKRGADYLLSAS
+426 NQKKRGADYLHSAS

-583 KKQLTAKSSVSL
+583 KKQLTAKSSVGL

-634 NIKFSYNYGNLL
+634 NIKLSYNYGNLL

-671 KNIKWMPVNFNKSE
+671 KNIKFMPVNFNKSE
-685 KIVATALYNFSIG
+685 NIVATALYNFSIG
-698 PVQIDLTG
+698 PVQVDLTG

-793 DRSNN
+793 DRANN

-810 DTSGDTRRL
+810 DTSGDTQRL

-826 FGTLKLDSTKKS
+826 FGTLKLDNTKKS

>member
-1 MKNIFKQ
+1 MKNIFKP

-18 LLFFLLAFVQQSHAQ
+18 LLFFLLAFVQQSYGQ

-46 ALKDLNAH
+46 ALKDLNSR

-91 YPIRMTQVEDNIIMV
+91 YPIRMTQVEDNIMV
-106 ECTQKSTL
+106 ECTQNSTL

-161 IKVLARITYIGYK
+161 RKVLARITYIGYK

-204 KRNTVKVGLNKIT
+204 KRNTVKVGLNKKT

-256 LNGRL
+256 LNGRP
-261 VSIAELKAIP
+261 VSMAELKAIP
-271 ASQINKIVVDSNPTV
+271 ASQVNQIVVDSNPTV

-325 ANVSVNE
+325 ANVSINE

-359 VFLPQKDIESAKERH
+359 VFLPQKAIESAKERH
-374 TIGNARTFEWFYS
+374 TIGNARMFEWFYS

-405 IGNTHIKEPTRQTM
+405 ICNTHIKEPTWQTM
-419 NETEMTF
+419 NGTEMTF
-426 NQKKRGADYLLSAS
+426 NQKKRGADYLHSAS

-495 RRKWANVS
+495 RRK
-503 MGLFFSTMNNKGNYA
+503 
-518 YNADVETYDTHE
+518 
-530 SLYGAYLSLSRQFS
+530 
-544 SFYLQGGLRME
+544 
-555 ADRRKLETGVS
+555 
-566 GTFTDSTEW
+566 
-575 KLFPNLVA
+575 
-583 KKQLTAKSSVSL
+583 
-595 SVGQTI
+595 
-601 GRPSFSNLNPGL
+601 
-613 YYYDAIS
+613 
-620 YKVGNPQLKPNVTT
+620 
-634 NIKFSYNYGNLL
+634 
-646 ASVAYNR
+646 
-653 SKDRIVD
+653 
-660 LPFWTETSVDN
+660 
-671 KNIKWMPVNFNKSE
+671 
-685 KIVATALYNFSIG
+685 
-698 PVQIDLTG
+698 
-706 SFVQPF
+706 
-712 VKANYLG
+712 
-719 EEHSWNKASWDI
+719 
-731 NANAQWPLNNHSIL
+731 
-745 VFDAYF
+745 
-751 DSGGTSTLFDH
+751 
-762 KSWWTMDLVY
+762 
-772 ILRIMKGKLNLTV
+772 
-785 AANDIFHT
+785 
-793 DRSNN
+793 
-798 WTMKYNN
+798 
-805 IRTTM
+805 
-810 DTSGDTRRL
+810 
-819 VVKLSYN
+819 
-826 FGTLKLDSTKKS
+826 
-838 ASKDFLN
+838 
-845 RL
+845 

>member
-1 MKNIFKQ
+1 MKNIFKP

-18 LLFFLLAFVQQSHAQ
+18 LLFFLLAFVQQSYSQ

-46 ALKDLNAH
+46 ALKDLNAR

-91 YPIRMTQVEDNIIMV
+91 YPIRMTQVEDNIMV

-161 IKVLARITYIGYK
+161 RKVLARITYIGYK

-189 LQPKTMIVKGVVVKG
+189 LQPKTMTVKGVVVKG

-256 LNGRL
+256 LNGRP
-261 VSIAELKAIP
+261 VSMAELKAIS
-271 ASQINKIVVDSNPTV
+271 ASQVNKIVVDSNPTV

-325 ANVSVNE
+325 ANVSINE

-374 TIGNARTFEWFYS
+374 TIGNARMFEWFYS

-405 IGNTHIKEPTRQTM
+405 IGNTHIKEPTWQTM
-419 NETEMTF
+419 NGTEMTF
-426 NQKKRGADYLLSAS
+426 NQKKRGADYLHSAS

-503 MGLFFSTMNNKGNYA
+503 MGLFFSTMNNNGNYA

-575 KLFPNLVA
+575 KLFPNLVV
-583 KKQLTAKSSVSL
+583 KKQLTAKSSVGL

-634 NIKFSYNYGNLL
+634 NIKLSYNYGNLL

-671 KNIKWMPVNFNKSE
+671 KNIKFMPVNFNKSE
-685 KIVATALYNFSIG
+685 NIVATALYNFSLG
-698 PVQIDLTG
+698 PVQVDLTG

-793 DRSNN
+793 DRANN

-810 DTSGDTRRL
+810 DTNGDTQRL
-819 VVKLSYN
+819 VVKLSNN

>member
-18 LLFFLLAFVQQSHAQ
+18 LLFFLLSFVQQSHAQ

-46 ALKDLNAH
+46 ALKDLNAR

-91 YPIRMTQVEDNIIMV
+91 YPIRMTQVEDNIMV

-161 IKVLARITYIGYK
+161 RKVLARITYIGYK

-189 LQPKTMIVKGVVVKG
+189 LQPKTMTVKGVVVKS
-204 KRNTVKVGLNKIT
+204 KRNTVKVELNKIT

-256 LNGRL
+256 LNGRP
-261 VSIAELKAIP
+261 VSMAELKAIS
-271 ASQINKIVVDSNPTV
+271 ASQVNKIVVDSNPTV

-325 ANVSVNE
+325 ANVSINE

-405 IGNTHIKEPTRQTM
+405 IGNTHIKEPTWQTM
-419 NETEMTF
+419 NGTEMTF
-426 NQKKRGADYLLSAS
+426 NQKKRGADYLHSAS

-470 ATVPAVATASEGKY
+470 ATVPAVTTASEGKY

-555 ADRRKLETGVS
+555 ADHRKLETGVS
-566 GTFTDSTEW
+566 GAFTDSTEW

-583 KKQLTAKSSVSL
+583 KKQLTAKSSVGL

-634 NIKFSYNYGNLL
+634 NIKLSYNYGNLL

-671 KNIKWMPVNFNKSE
+671 KNIKFMPVNFNKSE
-685 KIVATALYNFSIG
+685 NIVATALYNFSIG
-698 PVQIDLTG
+698 PVQVDLTG
-706 SFVQPF
+706 SFVQP
-712 VKANYLG
+712 
-719 EEHSWNKASWDI
+719 
-731 NANAQWPLNNHSIL
+731 
-745 VFDAYF
+745 
-751 DSGGTSTLFDH
+751 
-762 KSWWTMDLVY
+762 
-772 ILRIMKGKLNLTV
+772 
-785 AANDIFHT
+785 
-793 DRSNN
+793 
-798 WTMKYNN
+798 
-805 IRTTM
+805 
-810 DTSGDTRRL
+810 
-819 VVKLSYN
+819 LS
-826 FGTLKLDSTKKS
+826 LIHI
-838 ASKDFLN
+838 
-845 RL
+845 

>member
-1 MKNIFKQ
+1 MKNIFKP

-18 LLFFLLAFVQQSHAQ
+18 LLFFLLAFVQQSHGQ

-91 YPIRMTQVEDNIIMV
+91 YPIRMTQVEDNIMV

-161 IKVLARITYIGYK
+161 RKVLARITYIGYK

-189 LQPKTMIVKGVVVKG
+189 LQPKTMTVKGVVVKG

-256 LNGRL
+256 LNGRP
-261 VSIAELKAIP
+261 VSMAELKAIS
-271 ASQINKIVVDSNPTV
+271 ASQVNKIVVDSNPTV

-325 ANVSVNE
+325 ANVSINE

-405 IGNTHIKEPTRQTM
+405 IGNTHIKAPTWQTM
-419 NETEMTF
+419 NGTEMTF
-426 NQKKRGADYLLSAS
+426 NQKKRGADYLHSAS

-583 KKQLTAKSSVSL
+583 KKQLTAKSSVGL

-634 NIKFSYNYGNLL
+634 NIKLSYNYGNLL

-671 KNIKWMPVNFNKSE
+671 KNIKFMPVNFNKSE
-685 KIVATALYNFSIG
+685 NIVATALYNFSIG
-698 PVQIDLTG
+698 PVQVDLTG
-706 SFVQPF
+706 
-712 VKANYLG
+712 
-719 EEHSWNKASWDI
+719 
-731 NANAQWPLNNHSIL
+731 
-745 VFDAYF
+745 
-751 DSGGTSTLFDH
+751 
-762 KSWWTMDLVY
+762 
-772 ILRIMKGKLNLTV
+772 
-785 AANDIFHT
+785 
-793 DRSNN
+793 
-798 WTMKYNN
+798 
-805 IRTTM
+805 
-810 DTSGDTRRL
+810 
-819 VVKLSYN
+819 
-826 FGTLKLDSTKKS
+826 
-838 ASKDFLN
+838 
-845 RL
+845 